1 MTAISYLLVFIV
13 ALFAGFGSILD
24 QFQLHQP
31 IITCTLIGIVTGHP
45 VEGLLLGG
53 QMQLIVLG
61 WMNIG
66 AAASPDTALAGVVS
80 SILVTIKGAD
90 ISEGIALAIP
100 LAIAGQLLTIF
111 VRTLTVGLGHY
122 ADKSAESGSARGVVV
137 ATYTGLFMQG
147 MRIALPALAVLAV
160 PTDVVTN
167 ALQSIPEWLTGGL
180 NVGGGMIVAVGYAMV
195 INMMASRENW
205 PFFFL
210 GFALSAISSL
220 NLVAMGIIGLV
231 LAIVYIQLA
240 PQFNN
245 NNQNG
250 GSGGGGGTVDDALDA
265 ILEDY
270 E

>member
-1 MTAISYLLVFIV
+1 MTAISYILVFIV
-13 ALFAGFGSILD
+13 ALLAGFGSILD
-24 QFQLHQP
+24 QFEMHQP

-45 VEGLLLGG
+45 MEGLLLGG

-80 SILVTIKGAD
+80 SILVCIKGAE

-122 ADKSAESGSARGVVV
+122 ADKTAAEGSARGIVV
-137 ATYTGLFMQG
+137 ATYVGLAMQG
-147 MRIALPALAVLAV
+147 LRIALPALAVLAV
-160 PTDVVTN
+160 PTELVTN
-167 ALQSIPEWLTGGL
+167 ALQAIPEWLTGGL

-195 INMMASRENW
+195 INMMATRQNW

-231 LAIVYIQLA
+231 LAIVYVQIA

-245 NNQNG
+245 NQNG
-250 GSGGGGGTVDDALDA
+250 GTSSGGGSVDDALDA